1 MNEYH
6 EYHEYQKALKL
17 FHLDYAANC
26 KNPRD
31 YDEYQK
37 AYKSWC
43 LAMSA
48 QCEDPLEAARLQ
60 FAAGDKSALLLT
72 MTTCANMGL
81 PVPRWVASALLDIH
95 TNPPKS
101 WDDVFGPPLL
111 PKGKRAADAQ
121 RHRKL
126 KPLIWFAVGE
136 AQGTG
141 RKIDDELFA
150 DVGKRFEISGATAKQ
165 IYYAPVFNRD
175 GFLRMIE
182 FAHRVKEAQAQAPTG
197 APGPNS
203 TSVEWAEWVRWNGK
217 PPTNSQKTDN
227 N

>member
-81 PVPRWVASALLDIH
+81 PVPRWVTSALLDIH

-111 PKGKRAADAQ
+111 PKGRGQ
-121 RHRKL
+121 RMRSVIASSS
-126 KPLIWFAVGE
+126 PLFGSQW
-136 AQGTG
+136 G
-141 RKIDDELFA
+141 R
-150 DVGKRFEISGATAKQ
+150 
-165 IYYAPVFNRD
+165 
-175 GFLRMIE
+175 LRG
-182 FAHRVKEAQAQAPTG
+182 RG
-197 APGPNS
+197 G
-203 TSVEWAEWVRWNGK
+203 R
-217 PPTNSQKTDN
+217 
-227 N
+227 

>member
-1 MNEYH
+1 MN
-6 EYHEYQKALKL
+6 
-17 FHLDYAANC
+17 AA
-26 KNPRD
+26 D
-31 YDEYQK
+31 DELRK
-37 AYKSWC
+37 KEWAV
-43 LAMSA
+43 AMFS
-48 QCEDPLEAARLQ
+48 QCEDPLEAAGYQ
-60 FAAGDKSALLLT
+60 FAAGDKSVLLLT

-121 RHRKL
+121 RHRQL
-126 KPLIWFAVGE
+126 KPLIQFAVRE

-150 DVGKRFEISGATAKQ
+150 DVGKRFEISGATAKR

-182 FAHRVKEAQAQAPTG
+182 FARLLTIQLSNWINWWARELCHGVAISRACIVK
-197 APGPNS
+197 
-203 TSVEWAEWVRWNGK
+203 RL
-217 PPTNSQKTDN
+217 
-227 N
+227 